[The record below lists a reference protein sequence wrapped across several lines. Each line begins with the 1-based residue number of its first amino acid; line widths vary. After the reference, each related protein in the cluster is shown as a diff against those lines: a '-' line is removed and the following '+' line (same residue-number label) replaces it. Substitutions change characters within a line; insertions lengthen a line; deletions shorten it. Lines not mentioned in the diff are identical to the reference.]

1 MRRPRQRR
9 HVGDLGERISRRA
22 ADSSIDD
29 LNDRWTVNTL
39 RFWIVM
45 AVTSLGCFAL
55 GLVGFL
61 RSIEPS
67 PSAASSTQTKP
78 TTRLLANL
86 DAFPTAAFRTDVLAT
101 VTSFEVP
108 SSQHVV
114 RIAMHDLDGAMLPPS
129 VPRRPVPP
137 AIFDANVIY
146 GMFSASPYDILRR
159 HSRLDED
166 RLNRMYSA
174 LRLLGSPLLLNSSFE
189 AMDQTWTARG
199 FLVAFPSDAPDLAM
213 VEHRVVV
220 LARTMEQ
227 AHVWKWTSH
236 VWGTSA
242 TRHRNAI
249 QEVVPTFA
257 QLESLHA
264 KRPCY
269 DISWRDEAA

>member
-1 MRRPRQRR
+1 MDSEHFALLDRHGRHIPRLLRPRPRWFSPKHRTESQRGIFDANQT
-9 HVGDLGERISRRA
+9 HH
-22 ADSSIDD
+22 
-29 LNDRWTVNTL
+29 
-39 RFWIVM
+39 
-45 AVTSLGCFAL
+45 
-55 GLVGFL
+55 
-61 RSIEPS
+61 
-67 PSAASSTQTKP
+67 ST
-78 TTRLLANL
+78 NL